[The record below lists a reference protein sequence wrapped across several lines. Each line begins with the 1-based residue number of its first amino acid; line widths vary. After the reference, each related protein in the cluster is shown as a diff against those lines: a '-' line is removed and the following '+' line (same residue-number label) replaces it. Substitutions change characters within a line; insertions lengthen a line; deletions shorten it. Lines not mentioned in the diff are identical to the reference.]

1 MSIIHIQNVTELYRK
16 LDADYAAG
24 TIDVE
29 ANCYGRSALYALII
43 ATQGEAYARMWVEEE
58 QRRWEEQHRNH
69 IGHGL
74 GGETS

>member
-1 MSIIHIQNVTELYRK
+1 MSINIQSVTDLYRK

-29 ANCYGRSALYALII
+29 ERHYGQMPLHALIV
-43 ATQGEAYARMWVEEE
+43 ATQGEAFGRMWIEEE
-58 QRRWEEQHRNH
+58 QRRSEEQYRNN